1 VVSKK
6 DFEFRIRI
14 CRKEAKESHFWL
26 LAFECSGELEIIR
39 TALIQEALEL
49 VRIFG
54 SMVKKFG
61 SNENQKS

>member
-1 VVSKK
+1 MNL
-6 DFEFRIRI
+6 ELEYAA
-14 CRKEAKESHFWL
+14 RKQKNLIFWL